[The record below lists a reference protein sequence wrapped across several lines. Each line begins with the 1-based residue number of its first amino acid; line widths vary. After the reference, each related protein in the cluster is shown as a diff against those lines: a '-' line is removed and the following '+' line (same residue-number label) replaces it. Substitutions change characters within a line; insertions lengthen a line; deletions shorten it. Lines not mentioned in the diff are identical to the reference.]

1 MTVLPAHDLPWQA
14 CRNVDLKAYAR
25 SCTGS
30 QSCPQ
35 AVASPGVVIGLAFA
49 ATAVASLFAEATFVR
64 WTARRT
70 SHLAAWTVALVMF
83 AGASAALAVGV
94 GTGWDTGTFRVFYL
108 LGAILNVPW
117 LALGTLYLVFGTPVG
132 GRVRPWLLV
141 FSGLAAGVVL
151 AAPMEPVSGREIP
164 VGSDVFDAFPR
175 VLAAIGSGAGAV
187 VILGGALWS
196 GLRYARDREA
206 PAPLVDAAS
215 DVSPG
220 AVRQSH
226 PAPRRGRLAAANGL
240 IALGTLVLSS
250 GGLVQGFLGHDDAFT
265 LSLAIGITVIYA
277 GFLVAEDNR
286 AAERPSQRRSRR
298 TSLPARVR
306 GSSSTISMRDGHL

>member
-1 MTVLPAHDLPWQA
+1 
-14 CRNVDLKAYAR
+14 
-25 SCTGS
+25 
-30 QSCPQ
+30 
-35 AVASPGVVIGLAFA
+35 VVIGLAFA

-64 WTARRT
+64 WTTRRT

-117 LALGTLYLVFGTPVG
+117 LALGTLYLVFGTVIG
-132 GRVRPWLLV
+132 RRVRPWLLV

-151 AAPMEPVSGREIP
+151 AAPMAPVSGREIP

-175 VLAAIGSGAGAV
+175 VFAAIGSGVGAV

-196 GLRYARDREA
+196 GFRYARDR
-206 PAPLVDAAS
+206 S
-215 DVSPG
+215 G
-220 AVRQSH
+220 
-226 PAPRRGRLAAANGL
+226 PRWGRLAAANGL

-250 GGLVQGFLGHDDAFT
+250 GGLVQGIVGHDEAFT
-265 LSLAIGITVIYA
+265 LSLAVGITVIYS
-277 GFLVAEDNR
+277 GFLVAEGHR
-286 AAERPSQRRSRR
+286 EAAAASGATQPVSAS
-298 TSLPARVR
+298 P
-306 GSSSTISMRDGHL
+306 

>member
-1 MTVLPAHDLPWQA
+1 
-14 CRNVDLKAYAR
+14 
-25 SCTGS
+25 
-30 QSCPQ
+30 
-35 AVASPGVVIGLAFA
+35 VVIGLAFA

-64 WTARRT
+64 WTTRRT

-117 LALGTLYLVFGTPVG
+117 LALGTLYLVFGAAVG

-164 VGSDVFDAFPR
+164 VGSEVFDAFPR
-175 VLAAIGSGAGAV
+175 ALAAIGSGVGAV

-196 GLRYARDREA
+196 GYRYARSPAA
-206 PAPLVDAAS
+206 PA
-215 DVSPG
+215 
-220 AVRQSH
+220 
-226 PAPRRGRLAAANGL
+226 RGRLAAANGL

-250 GGLVQGFLGHDDAFT
+250 GGLVQGIIGHDEAFT
-265 LSLAIGITVIYA
+265 FSLAVGISVIYA
-277 GFLVAEDNR
+277 GFLVAEGRRDATS
-286 AAERPSQRRSRR
+286 AAAASDRDQRRSRR
-298 TSLPARVR
+298 TSLPASVR
-306 GSSSTISMRDGHL
+306 GSSSTTSMCDGHL